1 MNIRTKR
8 FAAVAFILLALLYSL
23 SAAVQTP
30 IPKAGKVFTDFGV
43 ESEMRMPSE
52 VMRLT
57 FMDERLRGMRVPEI
71 RQSPLLFKHAGGIM
85 FDLPAK
91 PCAGLAKARLS
102 LGYDRRRPDG
112 QRLILRVGLRDYTV
126 PGVYDRDLRPIAEFA
141 NDDSMSILT
150 NVQYPDE
157 LEDSCP
163 PPGNLKIVTLHP
175 AVLNTNLG

>member
-85 FDLPAK
+85 FDLPTK

-112 QRLILRVGLRDYTV
+112 QRSEEHTSELQSRGLISY
-126 PGVYDRDLRPIAEFA
+126 
-141 NDDSMSILT
+141 
-150 NVQYPDE
+150 
-157 LEDSCP
+157 
-163 PPGNLKIVTLHP
+163 
-175 AVLNTNLG
+175 AV